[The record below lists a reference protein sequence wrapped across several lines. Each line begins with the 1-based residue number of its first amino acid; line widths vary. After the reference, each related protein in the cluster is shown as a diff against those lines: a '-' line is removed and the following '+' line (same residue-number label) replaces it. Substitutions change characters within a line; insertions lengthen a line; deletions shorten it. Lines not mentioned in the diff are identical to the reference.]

1 MGFVYFVKHNG
12 GDVYALRCTA
22 SADPGN
28 VDAKIANDDPP
39 ECESFLQHYFE
50 SKCVDRKAKLFRL
63 GTEDLGIAAKAAEG
77 FARRF
82 LPLHHAVERLKT
94 QSSNNRLVPPEERHR
109 ELCRQIRELRE
120 QEFRISKRREL
131 LENELKVA
139 IGTAAGIEGLA
150 NWRSHAQ
157 SSFDRE
163 RFRAEQPEM
172 FNRYA
177 HPKIMRTLQLI

>member
-1 MGFVYFVKHNG
+1 MGFVYFVKHDG
-12 GDVYALRCTA
+12 SDVYALRSTA
-22 SADPGN
+22 AADPGN
-28 VDAKIANDDPP
+28 VDAKIPSDDPP

-63 GTEDLGIAAKAAEG
+63 GSEDLGVAFKAAEG
-77 FARRF
+77 FVRRF
-82 LPLHHAVERLKT
+82 VPLQHSVEQLKT
-94 QSSNNRLVPPEERHR
+94 QTSSNRLVAPERRHG

-150 NWRSHAQ
+150 TWRSHVQ
-157 SSFDRE
+157 NSFDRE
-163 RFRAEQPEM
+163 RFKAEHPDM
-172 FNRYA
+172 FNSYV